1 MDQDDASRVVHV
13 EIHGAQYPIRSGL
26 DPAYVAEL
34 AAYVDQKMRA
44 ASRET
49 SAADSLKVAVLA
61 ALNIAD
67 ECFRLRDEDER
78 RRESMTARAGELE
91 RMLDLALGLDDTP
104 ASPPDGRSAAAPLSS
119 ARLHGLTEA

>member
-1 MDQDDASRVVHV
+1 MEQDDPSRVVHV
-13 EIHGAQYPIRSGL
+13 EIHGQQYPIRSSL

-49 SAADSLKVAVLA
+49 SATDTLKVAVLA

-67 ECFRLRDEDER
+67 ECFRVRADGQHQ
-78 RRESMTARAGELE
+78 RESITSRAGELE
-91 RMLDLALGLDDTP
+91 RMLDLALGLDQTE
-104 ASPPDGRSAAAPLSS
+104 SAV
-119 ARLHGLTEA
+119 R

>member
-1 MDQDDASRVVHV
+1 MNQDDASRVVHV

-91 RMLDLALGLDDTP
+91 RMLDLALGLDEP
-104 ASPPDGRSAAAPLSS
+104 HAAT
-119 ARLHGLTEA
+119 R

>member
-1 MDQDDASRVVHV
+1 MEPDEPSRVVHV
-13 EIHGAQYPIRSGL
+13 EIHGQQYPIRSGL

-49 SAADSLKVAVLA
+49 SAGDTLKIAVLA

-67 ECFRLRDEDER
+67 ECFRIQADER
-78 RRESMTARAGELE
+78 DRRETITSRAEALE
-91 RMLDLALGLDDTP
+91 RMLDLALGVDE
-104 ASPPDGRSAAAPLSS
+104 GAAAP
-119 ARLHGLTEA
+119 ADRLGPAFSPAGRPALR